1 LGIFK
6 KLRIINLKSPH
17 QKKKNNERERKKKK
31 GRMDFIYC
39 GKVHTNMLKVLTLF
53 SIRKIIFLVN

>member
-1 LGIFK
+1 MK
-6 KLRIINLKSPH
+6 EKEN
-17 QKKKNNERERKKKK
+17 KKK
-31 GRMDFIYC
+31 GRKDFIYC